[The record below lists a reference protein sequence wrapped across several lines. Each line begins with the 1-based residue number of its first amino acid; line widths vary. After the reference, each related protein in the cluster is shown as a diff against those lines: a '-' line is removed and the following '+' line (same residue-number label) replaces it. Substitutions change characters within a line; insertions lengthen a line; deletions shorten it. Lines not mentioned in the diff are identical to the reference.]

1 MKISIET
8 IVEAPLNAVW
18 DAWVS
23 PQDIT
28 SWNFASDDWCC
39 PSADIDLD
47 VGGKFN
53 YRMEAKDGSVGFDLD
68 GEFTSI
74 QRHKSINYKIAD
86 GREVRVEFYETGSG
100 VKVVEIFE
108 AEDENSVEQ
117 QKQGWLCILRNFK
130 KHVENK
136 SN

>member
-23 PQDIT
+23 PQEIT

-74 QRHKSINYKIAD
+74 QPHKFINYKITD
-86 GREVRVEFYETGSG
+86 GREVRVEFSETGSG

-108 AEDENSVEQ
+108 AEGENSAEQ
-117 QKQGWLCILRNFK
+117 QKQGWLCILTNFK